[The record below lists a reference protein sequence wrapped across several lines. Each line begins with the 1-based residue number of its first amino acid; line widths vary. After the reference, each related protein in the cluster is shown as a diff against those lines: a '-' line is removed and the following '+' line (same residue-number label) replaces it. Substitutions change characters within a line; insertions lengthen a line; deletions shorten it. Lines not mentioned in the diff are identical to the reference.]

1 MFSMR
6 KPASKFL
13 SLFLVLAMVCSLFG
27 AAFAAEEETATPYVI
42 PDVDGK
48 VVILHTNDTHGA
60 DLDEE
65 GTSFGM
71 AGVAQLKKDFE
82 AAGADVLLVSAGD
95 SIMGKPLVSA
105 DQGKSAIEFMNA
117 AGYDAMTVGNHEL
130 DFGIDNLKA
139 LAKDADFPILC
150 ADMTTE
156 ADGKTVFDSNKIFE
170 IGGVKVG
177 VFGLATPETLTKA
190 DASKMPGIT
199 FPQTDKLY
207 AVAQAQVDEL
217 NKADADLI
225 VCLGHLG
232 IDDESIGN
240 RSIDVCEHV
249 DGIDLFI
256 DGHSHST
263 TADIIAKV
271 GDTNVVNGAKI
282 VSTGTA
288 LANVGVV
295 IYDQETGTLT
305 DELVPAASYTKTDAD
320 VAKLVDDRNTA
331 VDKVYGEKIA
341 TTEVDLNGSRSG
353 GAATDPVTKAEMTF
367 PEGEGVRTTETNLGD
382 FAADAILWQARQTLG
397 EENVDAALTNGGGI
411 REALAKGDISKKSLL
426 AVFPFGNTVAT
437 IDVTGAQLLEAL
449 EAATCTTPEAIGAFP
464 QVSGIEFT
472 LNTGVPYVNGTQYAN
487 STYYAPANPG
497 SRVTIS
503 TVNGEAF
510 DPAATYTIATN
521 DFTAKGGDTYGVFKI
536 AGGWKDVGVSLED
549 ALINYT
555 TEELDGTI
563 TAEQYGEPAGRIT
576 IVDEPANYPA
586 DLETGSWYY
595 NAAVYALDNGI
606 MNGTNKGFE
615 PTGTVT
621 RATVYQTLYNM
632 EGKPAVEKATVTGTE
647 GEWYANAINWA
658 ASAGL
663 FEGTEY
669 GTDTVITRSG
679 IATIIADY
687 ASYKGITVDTSGMAM
702 KEAPDYDSIPAADLE
717 GMTFCY
723 YGKVMTGD
731 QKGNLNPN
739 GQLTR
744 AEFAQV
750 LKNFS
755 VLKPTYVETVVS
767 IPVAAQDGIPAHEIP
782 ATLTLPVSASKDAK
796 VPGVVMLHGTGS
808 NRDEAGM
815 GYALAAPRMAADGI
829 ATLRIDF
836 MGNGGSTASYRDY
849 NYTSAVIDAK
859 AAADYLAGLE
869 TVDGGN
875 LGVMGWSQ
883 GGTDALLAAEAHPD
897 TFQAVVTW
905 SGALELNGAS
915 LFAGT
920 SFEDAYAQA
929 KKEGFY
935 TMTFDWREPLEL
947 GERWFQEVAETN
959 ILKVTA
965 DIKAP
970 ILAINGKDDTTV
982 TPDNAEKIV
991 KAAANADSQLLL
1003 VDNCDHT
1010 YNVFSGDFTALYQ
1023 TVDATAAFFQ
1033 AQLIPAAAQAA
1044 A

>member
-1 MFSMR
+1 MR

-217 NKADADLI
+217 NKAGADLI

-249 DGIDLFI
+249 NGIDLFI

-563 TAEQYGEPAGRIT
+563 TAGQYGEPAGRIT

-632 EGKPAVEKATVTGTE
+632 EGKPAVEKTTVTGTE

-836 MGNGGSTASYRDY
+836 MGNGDSTASYRDY

>member
-217 NKADADLI
+217 NKAGADLI

-702 KEAPDYDSIPAADLE
+702 KETPDYDSIPAADLE

-836 MGNGGSTASYRDY
+836 MGNGDSTASYRDY

>member
-1 MFSMR
+1 MR

-65 GTSFGM
+65 GASFGM

-156 ADGKTVFDSNKIFE
+156 ADGKTVFDSNKIFDL
-170 IGGVKVG
+170 GGVKVG

-217 NKADADLI
+217 NKAGADLI

-503 TVNGEAF
+503 TVNGKAF

-563 TAEQYGEPAGRIT
+563 TAGQYGEPAGRIT